1 MIHYV
6 GSFNTIQSC
15 VTLIYAMK
23 STDRPSVGR
32 ITMTKRITVIICIVL
47 ITLGAFLFYVDP
59 FSNGKNKQ
67 VSDQPNKP
75 PASSEDKD
83 GLENGTSLESIFALA
98 EQGKVLNNDIIVGKA
113 TIDDVKAYWGEPN
126 DTSETDV
133 GLFLNYPSHDIDIG
147 ITDNV
152 VSDIRSSQDALTS
165 LDLDMIQS
173 YKQPDHTRYY
183 QDEDHDQIILVY
195 ELKNDYELKWVL
207 PKPIDEADHPD
218 VDHMSLSKTVEAD
231 GQQNEGN
238 QDDSDDT
245 GDSTMTLDEKI
256 GQMIFSGVNGTEMTD
271 ETKRI
276 IEEYHVGGI
285 ILFADNIQSV
295 NQTVNFLNDI
305 KSVNTNNPYPLL
317 LGVDEEGG
325 RVTRMPDEMKSLP
338 TSLAIGE
345 LNDPDVSFQVGTILG
360 KQMNALGFN
369 LDFAPVLDINSNPD
383 NPVIGDR
390 SFGEN
395 AGKVTELG
403 IQTMKGLQ
411 NESVIAVMKHFPGH
425 GDTGED
431 SHLELPQ
438 VNKDYEALSA
448 LELIPF
454 KAAISDGADVSL
466 IAHMSLPKIDDTYPA
481 SMSKEIITGIL
492 REDYDFNGVIVT
504 DDLTMG
510 AITDHYGVADAAVQT
525 VKAGGDLLLVAH
537 DPDLTISVFDRLK
550 AAVEAGEIS
559 EDRIDESVER
569 ITRLKE
575 KYNLSDE
582 KTPVPDVQPINEEV
596 EAILE
601 KVS

>member
-1 MIHYV
+1 MIYYLILN
-6 GSFNTIQSC
+6 SIQSC

-23 STDRPSVGR
+23 STDRSSVGR

-47 ITLGAFLFYVDP
+47 ITLGTVLFFVDP

-67 VSDQPNKP
+67 VSDQPTKP
-75 PASSEDKD
+75 PSSSEDKE

-98 EQGKVLNNDIIVGKA
+98 EQGKVLNNDIVVGKA

-133 GLFLNYPSHDIDIG
+133 GLFLNYPSHDIDVG

-218 VDHMSLSKTVEAD
+218 VDHVSLSKTVEAD

-492 REDYDFNGVIVT
+492 REDYDFNGVVVT

-537 DPDLTISVFDRLK
+537 DPDLIISVFDRLK
-550 AAVEAGEIS
+550 AAIEAGEIS

-575 KYNLSDE
+575 KYNLSDA
-582 KTPVPDVQPINEEV
+582 KTPVPDVHPINEEV